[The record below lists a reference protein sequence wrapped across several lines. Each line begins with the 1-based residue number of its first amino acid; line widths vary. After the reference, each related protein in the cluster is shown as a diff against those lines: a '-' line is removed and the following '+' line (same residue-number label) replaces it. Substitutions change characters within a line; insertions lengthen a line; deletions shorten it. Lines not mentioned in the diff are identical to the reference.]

1 MINENNVLKEDKM
14 KNIKN
19 KLMNLKYVSTQV
31 KQEILF
37 DVAIDLVS
45 NLNTILNRAY
55 CGEFEA
61 YNSREIRKAFE
72 TIDEFDEAAENLER
86 SKQRDLQ
93 KRKRYLGKKIHDL
106 KDLYR
111 CNEERKMHEAC
122 KSNAALIYKYEL
134 ELELL
139 NKGVA

>member
-72 TIDEFDEAAENLER
+72 TIDEFDEAAENLELNT
-86 SKQRDLQ
+86 LQ
-93 KRKRYLGKKIHDL
+93 ILKDNGVSESDRYSFLGGNRYFKPLSITEPMQKKI
-106 KDLYR
+106 
-111 CNEERKMHEAC
+111 
-122 KSNAALIYKYEL
+122 L
-134 ELELL
+134 ESP
-139 NKGVA
+139 